1 MRWRRHA
8 GWRDSPPLAL
18 GEPRPRLPWITLMWR
33 NLAATPERVLAVTVH
48 HTHLPPSLA
57 SGRAAAQTSRLYGV
71 TNEARPM
78 SVMESAPASNARDQ
92 REDLRCGVCA
102 AHRGDD
108 EPLGQRP
115 REPTAVGQRHDRAAR
130 RPSPRSRLAL
140 SRAATPCLRS
150 TLTAGQ
156 SSQRGAS
163 PPSSLLPAE
172 VVAEPGSTS
181 RRARSTV
188 RPRRPRDG
196 LVVIGR

>member
-57 SGRAAAQTSRLYGV
+57 SGRSAAQTSRLYGV

-108 EPLGQRP
+108 EPLGQQP
-115 REPTAVGQRHDRAAR
+115 REPTAVGQRHDRYQPHAR
-130 RPSPRSRLAL
+130 HEVRVVGQHARPAGVTKSHPAG
-140 SRAATPCLRS
+140 AVLRG
-150 TLTAGQ
+150 TN
-156 SSQRGAS
+156 
-163 PPSSLLPAE
+163 PPSSDILLAQRDSRPTTRYEFDA
-172 VVAEPGSTS
+172 GSRL
-181 RRARSTV
+181 RRS
-188 RPRRPRDG
+188 
-196 LVVIGR
+196 